1 MKSAAV
7 VCHGDCDGVISAFL
21 YIKHFLRDSYPN
33 NTELIFTQ
41 PWRAHLDLKKVPRE
55 ISELVMLDIALS
67 KDIIAEVLPLAR
79 RAKVVFIDH
88 HISSEEFLNELM
100 RVGAKVIWNKATS
113 TPRLMNDNLKL
124 ITNPYEAM
132 LIRVAD
138 ICEGVE
144 AQDDVSRVADLIK
157 LSIARDPGDTEFLN
171 LLIKSML
178 KGGNLS
184 NMEEVVKRAAI
195 ARWLLN
201 KLLKLMRDRAI
212 LVGEYLITTLTSSE
226 SRIYAGLLGIASTEF
241 TKEMKKDVILIRE
254 EEGKVVV
261 TIRSSKRNALTL
273 CKLIA
278 DRLGGKYGGHVE
290 AASATLSNA
299 TLEKVQLGVLEV
311 VKSVRRS
318 TPA

>member
-1 MKSAAV
+1 MKSAV

-21 YIKHFLRDSYPN
+21 YIKHFLRDTYPS

-41 PWRAHLDLKKVPRE
+41 PWRAHIDLKKVPKE
-55 ISELVMLDIALS
+55 LGELVMLDIALS
-67 KDIIAEVLPLAR
+67 RDVVNEVLPLTRKAR
-79 RAKVVFIDH
+79 VIFIDH
-88 HISSEEFLNELM
+88 HISSEEFINDLI
-100 RVGAKVIWNKATS
+100 RVGAKVIWSKATS
-113 TPRLMNDNLKL
+113 TPRLMNDSLKL

-144 AQDDVSRVADLIK
+144 AQDDVSKIADLIK

-171 LLIKSML
+171 FLIKSML
-178 KGGNLS
+178 RGS
-184 NMEEVVKRAAI
+184 NIPSLEEVTKRATVAK
-195 ARWLLN
+195 WLLN

-212 LVGEYLITTLTSSE
+212 LVSDYLITTLTSSE

-261 TIRSSKRNALTL
+261 TVRSSKRNALTL

-278 DRLGGKYGGHVE
+278 ERLGGRYGGHVE
-290 AASATLSNA
+290 AASATLSGTA
-299 TLEKVQLGVLEV
+299 LEKVQLGVLEV
-311 VKSVRRS
+311 VKNVRRGV
-318 TPA
+318 TT

>member
-1 MKSAAV
+1 MKSAV

-21 YIKHFLRDSYPN
+21 YIKHFLRDTYPS

-41 PWRAHLDLKKVPRE
+41 PWRAHIDLKKVPKE
-55 ISELVMLDIALS
+55 LGELVMLDIALS
-67 KDIIAEVLPLAR
+67 RDVVNEVLPLTRKAR
-79 RAKVVFIDH
+79 VIFIDH
-88 HISSEEFLNELM
+88 HISSEEFINDLI
-100 RVGAKVIWNKATS
+100 RVGAKVIWSKATS
-113 TPRLMNDNLKL
+113 TPRLMNDSLKL

-144 AQDDVSRVADLIK
+144 AQDDVSKIADLIK

-171 LLIKSML
+171 FLIKSML
-178 KGGNLS
+178 RGS
-184 NMEEVVKRAAI
+184 NIPSLEEVTKRATVAK
-195 ARWLLN
+195 WLLN
-201 KLLKLMRDRAI
+201 KLLKLMRDRAM
-212 LVGEYLITTLTSSE
+212 LVSDYLITTLTSSE

-261 TIRSSKRNALTL
+261 TVRSSKRNALTL

-278 DRLGGKYGGHVE
+278 ERLGGRYGGHVE
-290 AASATLSNA
+290 AASATLSGTA
-299 TLEKVQLGVLEV
+299 LEKVQLGVLEV
-311 VKSVRRS
+311 VKNVRRS
-318 TPA
+318 VTT

>member
-1 MKSAAV
+1 MKSAV

-21 YIKHFLRDSYPN
+21 YIKHFLRDTYPS

-41 PWRAHLDLKKVPRE
+41 PWRAHIDLKKVSKE
-55 ISELVMLDIALS
+55 LSELVMLDIALS
-67 KDIIAEVLPLAR
+67 KDIINEVLPLTRKAR
-79 RAKVVFIDH
+79 VVFIDH
-88 HISSEEFLNELM
+88 HISSEEFVNDLI
-100 RVGAKVIWNKATS
+100 RVGAKVIWSKATS
-113 TPRLMNDNLKL
+113 TPRLMNDSLKL

-144 AQDDVSRVADLIK
+144 AQDDVSKIADLIK

-171 LLIKSML
+171 FLIKSML
-178 KGGNLS
+178 KGSSIPSL
-184 NMEEVVKRAAI
+184 EEVTKRATVAK
-195 ARWLLN
+195 WLLN

-212 LVGEYLITTLTSSE
+212 PVSDYLITTLTSSE

-261 TIRSSKRNALTL
+261 TVRSSKRNALTL

-278 DRLGGKYGGHVE
+278 ERLGGKYGGHVE
-290 AASATLSNA
+290 AASATINSTA
-299 TLEKVQLGVLEV
+299 LEKVQLGVLEV
-311 VKSVRRS
+311 VKNVRRGI
-318 TPA
+318 TT

>member
-1 MKSAAV
+1 MKSAV

-21 YIKHFLRDSYPN
+21 YIKHFLRDTYPS

-41 PWRAHLDLKKVPRE
+41 PWRAHIDLKKVPKE
-55 ISELVMLDIALS
+55 LGELVMLDIALS
-67 KDIIAEVLPLAR
+67 RDVVNEVLPLTRKAR
-79 RAKVVFIDH
+79 VIFIDH
-88 HISSEEFLNELM
+88 HISSEEFINDLI
-100 RVGAKVIWNKATS
+100 RVGAKVIWSKATS
-113 TPRLMNDNLKL
+113 TPRLMNDSLKL

-144 AQDDVSRVADLIK
+144 AQDDVSKIADLIK

-171 LLIKSML
+171 FLIKSML
-178 KGGNLS
+178 RGS
-184 NMEEVVKRAAI
+184 NIPSLEEVTKRATVAK
-195 ARWLLN
+195 WLLN

-212 LVGEYLITTLTSSE
+212 LVSDYLITTLTSSE

-261 TIRSSKRNALTL
+261 TVRSSKRNALTL

-278 DRLGGKYGGHVE
+278 ERLGGRYGGHVE
-290 AASATLSNA
+290 AASATLSGTA
-299 TLEKVQLGVLEV
+299 LEKVQLGVLEV
-311 VKSVRRS
+311 VKNVRRS
-318 TPA
+318 VTT